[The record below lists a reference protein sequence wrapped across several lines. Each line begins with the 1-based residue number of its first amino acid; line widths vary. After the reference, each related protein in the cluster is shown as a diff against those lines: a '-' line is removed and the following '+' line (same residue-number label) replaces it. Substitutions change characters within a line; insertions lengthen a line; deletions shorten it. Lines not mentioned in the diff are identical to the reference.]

1 METKFATTGANPL
14 AITET
19 RGLALLKSATGFND
33 VNPDPENSEIEIF
46 DLYVP
51 KLWNKDKKLVIY
63 ADARRV
69 ENQGV
74 KPDPVEYLQ
83 RPEVNLYE
91 FYIESL

>member
-1 METKFATTGANPL
+1 METKTAKPVAL
-14 AITET
+14 AIT
-19 RGLALLKSATGFND
+19 RNKALAYLAKATGFND
-33 VNPDPENSEIEIF
+33 VNPDPENDEIEIF

-51 KLWNKDKKLVIY
+51 ELWDQDRTLVVY
-63 ADARRV
+63 ADAREI
-69 ENQGV
+69 ENLGV